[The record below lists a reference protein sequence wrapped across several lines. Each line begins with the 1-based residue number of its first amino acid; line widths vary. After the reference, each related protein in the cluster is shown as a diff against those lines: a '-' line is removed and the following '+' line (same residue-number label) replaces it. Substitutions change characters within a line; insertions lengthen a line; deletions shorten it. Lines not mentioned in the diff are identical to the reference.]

1 MRARPASVRAGAGL
15 ALALAGAALAVP
27 GSATA
32 AYGDGAQI
40 ISADFGRLEQGDDT
54 TLYAAIS
61 DDARYVAFETRA
73 RNFFADN
80 DPDPPGRYRRGGIFR
95 FDLATRAL
103 ELVADG
109 NLFDE
114 ESNAFVARGAQSPSV
129 SADGRYVAFST
140 AQQLTPLD
148 TNGNVDV
155 YVRDM
160 AVPIRAPGAYDLVS
174 AHSGGDVPGAYAA
187 AQPPNPG
194 LDPGSEVTS
203 GEAISGDGTR
213 VAFRSV
219 AGSDLAGPDT
229 PPGQVLMRDRASN
242 TTTLVTRATEGGGPA
257 GGASGPVVLSGDGST
272 VAWTGGNA
280 AQQTRLLGGEN
291 PDRSLRYYLWRRVA
305 DGAGAP
311 TRRITGVADPDDPA
325 CPPGASIVNDSAAT
339 GPCYGPLGQQEGI
352 QGNIAGQPPVLSGDG
367 RRVAFLTASAPRGTL
382 ASGNGF
388 DLYSTVMSPGVSRKQ
403 GTIELTREASGSD
416 PATTSAIQSLAISN
430 DGRFIG
436 LTTLRTRFVLPVL
449 RFVGSARTV
458 AGTRELYVVDL
469 ATRTIERAARAPD
482 GSDVSSDID
491 NGVSLSA
498 DATRIAFTSLAGNL
512 FFGDGNSRA
521 DAFVVS
527 RRAETGDADPLPPLV
542 EDLDGV
548 LVDEGGSSGGPRLIA
563 RARSLG
569 NGRVQLTVRVPG
581 AGELKSQAR
590 AAAKRRGKRGK
601 RSPRKRTLAVATTR
615 PRGAGPTKVVL
626 RVVRRYRR
634 ELRRERKLVARAGLS
649 YVAARGGRRLK
660 TSVQV
665 VFRVKAPRRRA
676 KR

>member
-1 MRARPASVRAGAGL
+1 VTVSLASIRAGTGV
-15 ALALAGAALAVP
+15 ALALSGAALALP
-27 GSATA
+27 GSAAA
-32 AYGDGAQI
+32 AYVDGAQI

-73 RNFFADN
+73 RNFFADD
-80 DPDPPGRYRRGGIFR
+80 DPDPPGQYRQGGIFR

-109 NLFDE
+109 NVFDE
-114 ESNAFVARGAQSPSV
+114 EDNRLVARGGQSPSV

-140 AQQLTPLD
+140 AQRLRPLD

-174 AHSGGDVPGAYAA
+174 ARSGGDVPAAYAA

-194 LDPGSEVTS
+194 LDPGSELTR
-203 GEAISGDGTR
+203 GEAISADGTR

-229 PPGQVLMRDRASN
+229 PPGQVLMRDRQAN
-242 TTTLVTRATEGGGPA
+242 TTTLVTRASEGGGPA

-280 AQQTRLLGGEN
+280 AAQTRLLGGEN
-291 PDRSLRYYLWRRVA
+291 TDGSLTYYLWRRLA
-305 DGAGAP
+305 DGVDSP
-311 TRRITGVADPDDPA
+311 TRRVTGVADVDDPD
-325 CPPGASIVNDSAAT
+325 CPAGASIANDSTAT

-352 QGNIAGQPPVLSGDG
+352 QANISGQPPVLSGDG
-367 RRVAFLTASAPRGTL
+367 RRVAFLTGSAPRGPFS
-382 ASGNGF
+382 SGNGL
-388 DLYSTVMSPGVSRKQ
+388 DLYSTVMFPGVSRKQ
-403 GTIELTREASGSD
+403 GTIELTREAPSGD
-416 PATTSAIQSLAISN
+416 AETSSGIQSAAISG

-436 LTTLRTRFVLPVL
+436 LTTVRTRFVLPAL
-449 RFVGSARTV
+449 RFTGGARV
-458 AGTRELYVVDL
+458 AAGARELYVVDL
-469 ATRTIERAARAPD
+469 AARTIERAARASD
-482 GSDVSSDID
+482 GREIDSDIA
-491 NGVSLSA
+491 NGVSLSG
-498 DATRIAFTSLAGNL
+498 DAARVAFTSLAGNL

-527 RRAETGDADPLPPLV
+527 RRAETGDAEPLPPLV

-548 LVDEGGSSGGPRLIA
+548 VVDEGGSSGGPRLGV
-563 RARSLG
+563 RARSLRD
-569 NGRVQLTVRVPG
+569 GRVQLTVRVPG
-581 AGELKSQAR
+581 AGELKSQAIASTR
-590 AAAKRRGKRGK
+590 RRGKRGK
-601 RSPRKRTLAVATTR
+601 RSRRKRTLAVATTR
-615 PRGAGPTKVVL
+615 PRQAGQTKVVL

-634 ELRRERKLVARAGLS
+634 ELRRTRKLVARTELT

-660 TSVQV
+660 TSVRV
-665 VFRVKAPRRRA
+665 AFRVKAPRRRA